1 MEPIEKDYV
10 IVNAHFASVEDF
22 SYYLESS
29 LQDTSTTRVSPCP
42 SRKSDKDIADAMQT
56 MELTGSSVGA
66 AQSHGSDLLVTSSAS
81 SVLRGVQGLT
91 ILHPST
97 RLLLLR
103 QYVQALTELSQE
115 KVINA
120 LGFSG

>member
-10 IVNAHFASVEDF
+10 IVNAHFASVEAF

-29 LQDTSTTRVSPCP
+29 LQDKSTTRVSPCP
-42 SRKSDKDIADAMQT
+42 SGKSDEDIADAMQT

-81 SVLRGVQGLT
+81 SILRGVQGLT

-97 RLLLLR
+97 RLVLLR

-115 KVINA
+115 KVI
-120 LGFSG
+120 

>member
-10 IVNAHFASVEDF
+10 IVNAHSTSVEDF

-29 LQDTSTTRVSPCP
+29 LQDKSTTRDSLCP

-81 SVLRGVQGLT
+81 SMLRGVQGLT

-103 QYVQALTELSQE
+103 QYGQALTELSQE
-115 KVINA
+115 EVI
-120 LGFSG
+120 LCSWL